1 LGPFHCARA
10 CYDIGVPDLAIHGVL
25 PAVVTPFRDDEEID
39 GAALRNIIDRLI
51 QAGVNGLFA
60 GGSSGEFCTLD
71 EEERA
76 HSLRLCMEAASGRVP
91 VIGNVGSITTR
102 ETVRLARAAGEI
114 GLDAIAIVTPY
125 YLRPSQDELFEHYTA
140 VCRAVRL
147 PVLAYNFPQHGGVGL
162 EPKTLGRVA
171 AACENLI
178 GIKDS
183 GGSLEMAAAFL
194 ACAERDLIV
203 LVGPEKLTLAA
214 LELGC
219 AGVVTGC
226 SNIVPGLFV
235 ELYRAWREGRQA
247 EAVRLQGLVDEL
259 ASTVP
264 LHPFPSILKEGMEQ
278 CGIPAGRCRQP
289 VGRVPAEAART
300 VSNVL
305 AKLANEGFRAA
316 APKGVTA

>member
-1 LGPFHCARA
+1 MR
-10 CYDIGVPDLAIHGVL
+10 
-25 PAVVTPFRDDEEID
+25 T
-39 GAALRNIIDRLI
+39 IIDRLVH
-51 QAGVNGLFA
+51 AGVNGLFA

-71 EEERA
+71 AEERA
-76 HSLRLCMEAASGRVP
+76 RSLRVCMEAAAGRVP

-102 ETVRLARAAGEI
+102 DTVRLAHTAEEI

-125 YLRPSQDELFEHYTA
+125 YLKPSQDELFEHYIT

-162 EPKTLGRVA
+162 EPKTLGRIA

-183 GGSLEMAAAFL
+183 GGSLEMAGAFL

-226 SNIVPGLFV
+226 GNIVPGLFV
-235 ELYRAWREGRQA
+235 ELYRAWREGRRT
-247 EAVRLQGLVDEL
+247 EAARLQELVDEL

-264 LHPFPSILKEGMEQ
+264 LHPFPAILKEGMEQ
-278 CGIPAGRCRQP
+278 CGVPAGRCRRP
-289 VGRVPAEAART
+289 IGRVSAEAART
-300 VSNVL
+300 VSGVL
-305 AKLANEGFRAA
+305 AKLAKEGFATA

>member
-1 LGPFHCARA
+1 MSA
-10 CYDIGVPDLAIHGVL
+10 LAIEGIL

-39 GAALRNIIDRLI
+39 GSTLRAITDRLI
-51 QAGVNGLFA
+51 HAGVNGLFA

-71 EEERA
+71 AEERA
-76 HSLRLCMEAASGRVP
+76 RSLRLFHEAAAGRVP

-102 ETVRLARAAGEI
+102 DTVRLARTAGKI

-125 YLRPSQDELFEHYTA
+125 YLKPSQDELFEHYTA
-140 VCRAVRL
+140 VCRAVQL

-162 EPKTLGRVA
+162 EPKTLGRIA

-194 ACAERDLIV
+194 ECAERDLIV
-203 LVGPEKLTLAA
+203 LVGPEKLTLTA

-226 SNIVPGLFV
+226 GNIVPELFV
-235 ELYRAWREGRQA
+235 DLYRAWHEGRRA
-247 EAVRLQGLVDEL
+247 EAERLQGLVDEL

-278 CGIPAGRCRQP
+278 CGIPAGRCRRP

-300 VSNVL
+300 VSAVL
-305 AKLANEGFRAA
+305 AKLAKEGFRTT
-316 APKGVTA
+316 APKGVIA